1 MDATPLTLGQEFSAY
16 AAQLDFGL
24 RALKNTLPHL
34 SQLAL
39 GGTAVGTGL
48 NTPKGYD
55 VKVAEYIAQF
65 TGFPFVTAENK
76 FEALA
81 AHDAIVETHG
91 AIKQLAMSLFK
102 IANDIRLLASGPRS
116 GIGEI
121 LIPENEP
128 GSSIM
133 PGKVN
138 PTQCEALTMVCA
150 QVFGND
156 TTISFVGS
164 QGHFQLNVFN
174 PVMVANFLQSA
185 QLLADACVSFD
196 EHCATG
202 IQPNYPRIKQQLEN
216 SLMLVTA
223 LNTHIGYENAAKIAK
238 SLVMWEK
245 GCYNKN
251 RMQCKSSRFAY
262 FLRRNCV
269 NSFQELVQ
277 SIDWGSLT
285 DALLRVLGVFLCLTV
300 HETCHGLAAYALGD
314 PTAKREH
321 RLSLNPLHHIDWFG
335 LAAML
340 LVGFGWAKPVPVD
353 MRYFKKP
360 KQGMA
365 ITALAGPVSNLLLAM
380 LLLLGARITIAHY
393 VDTAFCS
400 GLLNFLAMTAYMS
413 VGLGLFN
420 LIPISPLDGSKVLF
434 AFLPDRAYMT
444 LMRYEKY
451 GMLVLFVLVWLGV
464 GNNILSE
471 GIYRVYE
478 LLVNWI
484 VY

>member
-1 MDATPLTLGQEFSAY
+1 
-16 AAQLDFGL
+16 
-24 RALKNTLPHL
+24 
-34 SQLAL
+34 
-39 GGTAVGTGL
+39 
-48 NTPKGYD
+48 
-55 VKVAEYIAQF
+55 
-65 TGFPFVTAENK
+65 
-76 FEALA
+76 
-81 AHDAIVETHG
+81 
-91 AIKQLAMSLFK
+91 
-102 IANDIRLLASGPRS
+102 
-116 GIGEI
+116 
-121 LIPENEP
+121 
-128 GSSIM
+128 
-133 PGKVN
+133 
-138 PTQCEALTMVCA
+138 
-150 QVFGND
+150 
-156 TTISFVGS
+156 
-164 QGHFQLNVFN
+164 
-174 PVMVANFLQSA
+174 
-185 QLLADACVSFD
+185 
-196 EHCATG
+196 
-202 IQPNYPRIKQQLEN
+202 
-216 SLMLVTA
+216 
-223 LNTHIGYENAAKIAK
+223 
-238 SLVMWEK
+238 MWEK
-245 GCYNKN
+245 GCYNRN

-269 NSFQELVQ
+269 NSFQELLQ

-365 ITALAGPVSNLLLAM
+365 ITALAGPVSNVLLAIVF
-380 LLLLGARITIAHY
+380 LFLYGVLFLPLKG
-393 VDTAFCS
+393 S
-400 GLLNFLAMTAYMS
+400 GIVLQMIYLTAYIS
-413 VGLGLFN
+413 IAFAIFN
-420 LIPISPLDGSKVLF
+420 IIPISPLDGSKVLF

-464 GNNILSE
+464 GDNILSE
-471 GIYRVYE
+471 GIYRMYE